1 MGAAKVKRVQHVSV
15 PMPVGANDEARAFY
29 GGVLGLPEV
38 IPPSSLNRDRL
49 VWYAM
54 GDNGDELHVFA
65 EEAFGPNSPRQH
77 FCIEVEDL
85 DAFRAVAE
93 GAGLEIL
100 AEPPI
105 HNRPRFSLR
114 DPFQNRFEVTQITG
128 RYDELD

>member
-1 MGAAKVKRVQHVSV
+1 MGVTVKRVQHVSV
-15 PMPVGANDEARAFY
+15 PMPVGANDQARAFY

-38 IPPSSLNRDRL
+38 PPPSTLNRDRL

-54 GDNGDELHVFA
+54 GENGDELHVFA
-65 EEAFGPNSPRQH
+65 DEAFGPNSPRQH

-85 DAFRAVAE
+85 EAFRGVAE
-93 GAGLEIL
+93 AAGLEIL
-100 AEPPI
+100 GEPVI

-128 RYDELD
+128 RYDEFD